1 MFPPHEYNVLQ
12 SPVPNRLLVMKR
24 NPTYWRW
31 LPILLLIGVFPM
43 GCSDSQPTVSI
54 PPDKEAPVPSPG
66 QAFHIDQI
74 PDQARQRIRVQEV
87 KEGLTPHVVSAPGHV
102 SLDLAQV
109 AKVSSRIPG
118 QVDKILVHLGNRV
131 KKNEPLAAVE
141 SMQLDE
147 LVQEY
152 LVAKSKLDV
161 ANSNFTRTKR
171 LLAERVISQRR
182 FLEDRGHQ
190 IEAQA
195 VYQHVRE
202 KLLNMGLSEQELR
215 QLEHG
220 SHLEGHKYLLR
231 APLSGTVVSQNIVLG
246 QGVAAG
252 DELFEIVDTSRVW
265 VFANLPIEQARRF
278 REGAQGQVLPRGG
291 EPITGRLSYIAPV
304 ADATTRTIRVRFD
317 VDNLEGRLK
326 PNEYVEVKLIDQ
338 EQSVLSIPQSAVTML
353 DGARGVFVQRETGY
367 DFVFVETGQE
377 GSGLVE
383 IKQGLKL
390 GEQVVTEG
398 VFDLKNA
405 LMKTSIQ
412 GE

>member
-1 MFPPHEYNVLQ
+1 
-12 SPVPNRLLVMKR
+12 MK
-24 NPTYWRW
+24 NPTHTHWKW
-31 LPILLLIGVFPM
+31 LPVLGLIGLFMM
-43 GCSDSQPTVSI
+43 GCSDPQP
-54 PPDKEAPVPSPG
+54 PEATPSDQEVAAPAVAPG
-66 QAFHIDQI
+66 QSFHVDHI
-74 PDQARQRIRVQEV
+74 PDQARQRILIEEV
-87 KEGLTPHVVSAPGHV
+87 KERLTPHSVSAPGNV
-102 SLDLAQV
+102 ALDLAQV

-118 QVDKILVHLGNRV
+118 QVDKIMVQLGNRV

-141 SMQLDE
+141 SMRLDE

-161 ANSNFTRTKR
+161 ANSNFKRTKH
-171 LLAERVISQRR
+171 LLAENVISQRR
-182 FLEDRGHQ
+182 FLEDRGQQ

-202 KLLNMGLSEQELR
+202 KLLNMGLSEHELQ

-231 APLSGTVVSQNIVLG
+231 APLSGTVVSQKIVLG

-278 REGAQGQVLPRGG
+278 QEGDEGQILPRGG
-291 EPITGRLSYIAPV
+291 EPITARLTYIAPV

-317 VDNLEGRLK
+317 VENPKGRLK
-326 PNEYVEVKLIDQ
+326 PNEYVDVRLID
-338 EQSVLSIPQSAVTML
+338 EQQPVLSIPLSALTML
-353 DGARGVFVQRETGY
+353 DGVRGVFVQRETGY
-367 DFVFVETGQE
+367 DFVFIETGQE
-377 GSGLVE
+377 GGGLVE

-390 GEQVVTEG
+390 GEHVVTEG

-405 LMKTSIQ
+405 IMKTSIQ

>member
-1 MFPPHEYNVLQ
+1 MKI
-12 SPVPNRLLVMKR
+12 PNHP
-24 NPTYWRW
+24 NWRW
-31 LPILLLIGVFPM
+31 VPALCLIGLFPM
-43 GCSDSQPTVSI
+43 GCSDPQP
-54 PPDKEAPVPSPG
+54 PVTTLSDEDLAASSPG
-66 QAFHIDQI
+66 QTFHVDRI
-74 PDQARQRIRVQEV
+74 PDQARQRIRTEEV
-87 KEGLTPHVVSAPGHV
+87 KERLTPHSVSAPGNV
-102 SLDLAQV
+102 ALDLAHV

-118 QVDKILVHLGNRV
+118 QVDKIMVQLGNRV
-131 KKNEPLAAVE
+131 TKDQPLAAVE
-141 SMQLDE
+141 SMRLDE

-161 ANSNFTRTKR
+161 ANSNFIRTKH
-171 LLAERVISQRR
+171 LLAEQIISQRR
-182 FLEDRGHQ
+182 FLEDRGLQ

-202 KLLNMGLSEQELR
+202 KLLNMGISQQELH

-231 APLSGTVVSQNIVLG
+231 APLSGTVVSQHIVVG

-278 REGAQGQVLPRGG
+278 QEGDEGQILPRGG
-291 EPITGRLSYIAPV
+291 EPISARLSYIAPV

-317 VDNLEGRLK
+317 VENPKGRLK
-326 PNEYVEVKLIDQ
+326 PNEYVEVRLIDQ
-338 EQSVLSIPQSAVTML
+338 QQPVLSIPLSALTML
-353 DGARGVFVQRETGY
+353 DGVRGVFVQRETGY

-377 GSGLVE
+377 GGGLVE

-405 LMKTSIQ
+405 IMKTSIQ

>member
-1 MFPPHEYNVLQ
+1 MKKPTLGISKWFPLLGLSVLI
-12 SPVPNRLLVMKR
+12 
-24 NPTYWRW
+24 T
-31 LPILLLIGVFPM
+31 M
-43 GCSDSQPTVSI
+43 GCSD
-54 PPDKEAPVPSPG
+54 PPPPADTTPG
-66 QAFHIDQI
+66 EKTAASTPAGPAGQTFHVDVNQI
-74 PDQARQRIRVQEV
+74 PKQARQRIRLTEV
-87 KEGLTPHVVSAPGHV
+87 KERLTPHSVSAPGNV
-102 SLDLAQV
+102 ALDLAQV

-118 QVDKILVHLGNRV
+118 QVDKVMVQLGNRV
-131 KKNEPLAAVE
+131 RRNQPLAAVE
-141 SMQLDE
+141 SMRLDE

-161 ANSNFTRTKR
+161 ANSNFTRTKQLR
-171 LLAERVISQRR
+171 AENIISQRR

-202 KLLNMGLSEQELR
+202 KLLNMGLSEQEL
-215 QLEHG
+215 QELEHG

-231 APLSGTVVSQNIVLG
+231 APLSGTVVTQNIVLG

-278 REGAQGQVLPRGG
+278 KEGDQGQVLPRGG
-291 EPITGRLSYIAPV
+291 EPITALLSYMAPV

-317 VDNLEGRLK
+317 VENTQGRLK
-326 PNEYVEVKLIDQ
+326 PNEYVEVRLIDQ
-338 EQSVLSIPQSAVTML
+338 QLPVLSIPLSALTML
-353 DGARGVFVQRETGY
+353 DGVRGVFVQRDSGY
-367 DFVFVETGQE
+367 DFVFVETGPE
-377 GSGLVE
+377 GGGLVE
-383 IKQGLKL
+383 IKEGLQL
-390 GEQVVTEG
+390 GEHVVTEG

-405 LMKTSIQ
+405 VMKTSIQ

>member
-1 MFPPHEYNVLQ
+1 
-12 SPVPNRLLVMKR
+12 MK
-24 NPTYWRW
+24 NPTHTHRRW
-31 LPILLLIGVFPM
+31 VAVLGLIGLFTM
-43 GCSDSQPTVSI
+43 GCTDHQPAETT
-54 PPDKEAPVPSPG
+54 PPDKEVTAPSSG
-66 QAFHIDQI
+66 QPLHVDHI
-74 PDQARQRIRVQEV
+74 PDQARQRIRIEEVQER
-87 KEGLTPHVVSAPGHV
+87 LTPHSVSAPGHV
-102 SLDLAQV
+102 ALDLAQV

-118 QVDKILVHLGNRV
+118 QVDKIMVHLGNRV

-141 SMQLDE
+141 SMRLDE

-161 ANSNFTRTKR
+161 AHSNFTRTKH
-171 LLAERVISQRR
+171 LLAENVISQRR
-182 FLEDRGHQ
+182 FLEDRGQQ

-202 KLLNMGLSEQELR
+202 KLLNMGLSPQEL
-215 QLEHG
+215 QQMEHG

-231 APLSGTVVSQNIVLG
+231 APLSGTVVNQKIVLG

-278 REGAQGQVLPRGG
+278 QEGDLGQVLPRGG
-291 EPITGRLSYIAPV
+291 EPITARLTYIAPV

-317 VDNLEGRLK
+317 VENSKGRLK
-326 PNEYVEVKLIDQ
+326 PNEYVDVRLIDQ
-338 EQSVLSIPQSAVTML
+338 QQPVLSIPLSALTMV
-353 DGARGVFVQRETGY
+353 DGVRGVFVQRETGY
-367 DFVFVETGQE
+367 DFVVIETGQE
-377 GSGLVE
+377 SGGLVE
-383 IKQGLKL
+383 ITRGLKL
-390 GEQVVTEG
+390 GEHVVTEG

>member
-1 MFPPHEYNVLQ
+1 MKN
-12 SPVPNRLLVMKR
+12 PNHRH
-24 NPTYWRW
+24 WRW
-31 LPILLLIGVFPM
+31 FPVLCLIGLLPL
-43 GCSDSQPTVSI
+43 GCSDPQP
-54 PPDKEAPVPSPG
+54 PVATSPNTEVVVPTSPPG
-66 QAFHIDQI
+66 QTFHVDHV
-74 PDQARQRIRVQEV
+74 PDQARQRIRIEEV
-87 KEGLTPHVVSAPGHV
+87 KERLTPHSVSAPGNV
-102 SLDLAQV
+102 ALDLAQV

-118 QVDKILVHLGNRV
+118 QVDKIMVQLGNRV
-131 KKNEPLAAVE
+131 TKDQPLVAVE
-141 SMQLDE
+141 SMRLDE

-152 LVAKSKLDV
+152 LVAKSKVDV
-161 ANSNFTRTKR
+161 ASSNFERTKQ
-171 LLAERVISQRR
+171 LQAENIISQRR
-182 FLEDRGHQ
+182 FLEDRGQQ

-202 KLLNMGLSEQELR
+202 KLLNMGLSEQELQ

-231 APLSGTVVSQNIVLG
+231 APLSGTVVSQQIVLG

-278 REGAQGQVLPRGG
+278 EEGDQGQVLPRGG
-291 EPITGRLSYIAPV
+291 EPITARLTYIAPV

-317 VDNLEGRLK
+317 VANPKGRLK
-326 PNEYVEVKLIDQ
+326 PNEYVEVRLIDQ
-338 EQSVLSIPQSAVTML
+338 QQAVLSIPLSALTML
-353 DGARGVFVQRETGY
+353 DGVRGVFVQRDTGY

-377 GSGLVE
+377 GGGLVE
-383 IKQGLKL
+383 VKQGLKL
-390 GEQVVTEG
+390 GEHVVTEG

-405 LMKTSIQ
+405 IMKTSIQ

>member
-1 MFPPHEYNVLQ
+1 
-12 SPVPNRLLVMKR
+12 MK
-24 NPTYWRW
+24 NPTHTHWKW
-31 LPILLLIGVFPM
+31 FPILSLIGLFPL
-43 GCSDSQPTVSI
+43 GCSDPQPPAGT
-54 PPDKEAPVPSPG
+54 PPDKDVAAAPAG
-66 QAFHIDQI
+66 QIFHVDHI
-74 PDQARQRIRVQEV
+74 PDQARQRIRIEEV
-87 KEGLTPHVVSAPGHV
+87 KERLTPHSVSAPGNV
-102 SLDLAQV
+102 ALDLAQV

-118 QVDKILVHLGNRV
+118 QVDKVMVTLGNRV
-131 KKNEPLAAVE
+131 QKDQPLAAVE
-141 SMQLDE
+141 SMKLDE

-161 ANSNFTRTKR
+161 ANSNFTRTKN
-171 LLAERVISQRR
+171 LLAENIISQRR
-182 FLEDRGHQ
+182 FLEDRGQQ

-202 KLLNMGLSEQELR
+202 KLLNMGLSEQELQ

-231 APLSGTVVSQNIVLG
+231 APLSGTVVSQHVVLG

-278 REGAQGQVLPRGG
+278 EEGDQGQVLPRGG
-291 EPITGRLSYIAPV
+291 EPIIARLTYIAPV

-317 VDNLEGRLK
+317 VENSKGRLK
-326 PNEYVEVKLIDQ
+326 PNEYVEVRLID
-338 EQSVLSIPQSAVTML
+338 EQHPVLSIPLSALTML
-353 DGARGVFVQRETGY
+353 DGVRGVFVQRDTGY

-377 GSGLVE
+377 GGGLVE
-383 IKQGLKL
+383 VKQGLKL
-390 GEQVVTEG
+390 GEHVVTEG

-405 LMKTSIQ
+405 IMKTSIQ
-412 GE
+412 GG

>member
-1 MFPPHEYNVLQ
+1 MKNPNHPH
-12 SPVPNRLLVMKR
+12 
-24 NPTYWRW
+24 WRW
-31 LPILLLIGVFPM
+31 FPALCLISLFLM
-43 GCSDSQPTVSI
+43 GCSDPQPPVAT
-54 PPDKEAPVPSPG
+54 PPATDVAASSPW
-66 QAFHIDQI
+66 QTFHVDRI
-74 PDQARQRIRVQEV
+74 PDQAHQRIRIEEV
-87 KEGLTPHVVSAPGHV
+87 KERLTPHSVSAPGNV
-102 SLDLAQV
+102 ALDLAHV

-118 QVDKILVHLGNRV
+118 QVDKIMVQLGNRV
-131 KKNEPLAAVE
+131 TKDQPLAAVE
-141 SMQLDE
+141 SMRLDE

-161 ANSNFTRTKR
+161 TNSNFTRTKQ
-171 LLAERVISQRR
+171 LLAEQIISQRR
-182 FLEDRGHQ
+182 FSEDRGLQ

-202 KLLNMGLSEQELR
+202 KLLNMGLSEQELH

-231 APLSGTVVSQNIVLG
+231 APLSGTVVSQHIVLG

-278 REGAQGQVLPRGG
+278 QEGDEGQILPRGG
-291 EPITGRLSYIAPV
+291 EPISARLSYIAPV

-317 VDNLEGRLK
+317 VENPKSRLK
-326 PNEYVEVKLIDQ
+326 PNEYVEVRLIDQ
-338 EQSVLSIPQSAVTML
+338 QQPVLSIPLSALTML
-353 DGARGVFVQRETGY
+353 DGVRGVFVQRETGY
-367 DFVFVETGQE
+367 DFVFIETGQE
-377 GSGLVE
+377 GGGLVE
-383 IKQGLKL
+383 VKQGLRL
-390 GEQVVTEG
+390 GEHVVTEG

-405 LMKTSIQ
+405 IMKTSIQ

>member
-1 MFPPHEYNVLQ
+1 MKN
-12 SPVPNRLLVMKR
+12 PNHRH
-24 NPTYWRW
+24 WRW
-31 LPILLLIGVFPM
+31 FPVLCLIGLLPL
-43 GCSDSQPTVSI
+43 GCSDPQP
-54 PPDKEAPVPSPG
+54 PVATSPNTEVVVPTSPPG
-66 QAFHIDQI
+66 QTFHVDHV
-74 PDQARQRIRVQEV
+74 PDQARQRIRIEEV
-87 KEGLTPHVVSAPGHV
+87 KERLTPHSVSAPGNV
-102 SLDLAQV
+102 ALDLAQV

-118 QVDKILVHLGNRV
+118 QVDKIMVQLGNRV
-131 KKNEPLAAVE
+131 TKDQPLVAVE
-141 SMQLDE
+141 SMRLDE

-152 LVAKSKLDV
+152 LVAKSKVDV
-161 ANSNFTRTKR
+161 ANSNFTRTKQ
-171 LLAERVISQRR
+171 LQAENIISQRR
-182 FLEDRGHQ
+182 FLEDRGQQ

-202 KLLNMGLSEQELR
+202 KLLNMGLSEQELQ

-231 APLSGTVVSQNIVLG
+231 APLSGTVVSQQIVLG

-278 REGAQGQVLPRGG
+278 QEGDQGQIIPRGG
-291 EPITGRLSYIAPV
+291 DPVTARLAYIAPV

-317 VDNLEGRLK
+317 VANPKGRLK
-326 PNEYVEVKLIDQ
+326 PNEYVEVRLIDQ
-338 EQSVLSIPQSAVTML
+338 QQAVLSIPLSALTML
-353 DGARGVFVQRETGY
+353 DGVRGVFVQRDTGY

-377 GSGLVE
+377 GGGLVE
-383 IKQGLKL
+383 VKQGLKL
-390 GEQVVTEG
+390 GEHVVTEG

-405 LMKTSIQ
+405 IMKTSIQ

>member
-1 MFPPHEYNVLQ
+1 MKN
-12 SPVPNRLLVMKR
+12 PNHRH
-24 NPTYWRW
+24 WRW
-31 LPILLLIGVFPM
+31 FPVLCLIGLLPL
-43 GCSDSQPTVSI
+43 GCSDPQP
-54 PPDKEAPVPSPG
+54 PVATSPNTEVVVPTSPPG
-66 QAFHIDQI
+66 QTFHVDHV
-74 PDQARQRIRVQEV
+74 PDQARQRIRIEEV
-87 KEGLTPHVVSAPGHV
+87 KERLTPHSVSAPGNV
-102 SLDLAQV
+102 ALDLAQV

-118 QVDKILVHLGNRV
+118 QVDKIMVQLGNRV
-131 KKNEPLAAVE
+131 TKDQPLVAVE
-141 SMQLDE
+141 SMRLDE

-152 LVAKSKLDV
+152 LVAKAKVDV
-161 ANSNFTRTKR
+161 ASSNFERTKQ
-171 LLAERVISQRR
+171 LQAENIISQRR
-182 FLEDRGHQ
+182 FLEDRGQQ

-202 KLLNMGLSEQELR
+202 KLLNMGLSEQELQ

-231 APLSGTVVSQNIVLG
+231 APLSGTVVSQQIVLG

-278 REGAQGQVLPRGG
+278 QEGDQGQIIPRGG
-291 EPITGRLSYIAPV
+291 DPVTARLAYIAPV

-317 VDNLEGRLK
+317 VANPKGRLK
-326 PNEYVEVKLIDQ
+326 PNEYVEVRLIDQ
-338 EQSVLSIPQSAVTML
+338 QQAVLSIPLSALTML
-353 DGARGVFVQRETGY
+353 DGVRGVFVQRDTGY

-377 GSGLVE
+377 GGGLVE
-383 IKQGLKL
+383 VKQGLKL
-390 GEQVVTEG
+390 GEHVVTEG

-405 LMKTSIQ
+405 IMKTSIQ

>member
-1 MFPPHEYNVLQ
+1 
-12 SPVPNRLLVMKR
+12 
-24 NPTYWRW
+24 
-31 LPILLLIGVFPM
+31 
-43 GCSDSQPTVSI
+43 
-54 PPDKEAPVPSPG
+54 
-66 QAFHIDQI
+66 
-74 PDQARQRIRVQEV
+74 
-87 KEGLTPHVVSAPGHV
+87 
-102 SLDLAQV
+102 
-109 AKVSSRIPG
+109 
-118 QVDKILVHLGNRV
+118 
-131 KKNEPLAAVE
+131 
-141 SMQLDE
+141 MQLDE

-161 ANSNFTRTKR
+161 ANSNFTRTKH
-171 LLAERVISQRR
+171 LLAENIISQRR
-182 FLEDRGHQ
+182 FFEDRGQQ
-190 IEAQA
+190 IETQA

-202 KLLNMGLSEQELR
+202 KLLNMGLSEQELH

-231 APLSGTVVSQNIVLG
+231 APLNGTVVSQHIVLG

-265 VFANLPIEQARRF
+265 VFANLPIEQVRRF
-278 REGAQGQVLPRGG
+278 QEGDEGQILPRGG
-291 EPITGRLSYIAPV
+291 KPLSARLSYIAPV

-317 VDNLEGRLK
+317 VENPKGRLK
-326 PNEYVEVKLIDQ
+326 PNEYVEVRLIDQ
-338 EQSVLSIPQSAVTML
+338 QQPVLSIPLSALTML
-353 DGARGVFVQRETGY
+353 DGVRGVFVQRETGY

-377 GSGLVE
+377 GGGLVE

-405 LMKTSIQ
+405 IMKTSIQ